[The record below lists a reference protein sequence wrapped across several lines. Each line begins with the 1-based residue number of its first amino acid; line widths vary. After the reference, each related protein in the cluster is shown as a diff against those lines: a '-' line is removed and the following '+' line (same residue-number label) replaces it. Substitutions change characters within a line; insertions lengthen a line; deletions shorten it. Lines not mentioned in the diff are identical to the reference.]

1 MPAITFEFIDNQYE
15 WGYYFDIKVL
25 IMTQNRYINATKM
38 CQDGDRRFRNWL
50 NNDYA
55 INLINE
61 FESSAINLA
70 DGKSMIRI
78 TGGNDFEIRGTY
90 VHLDLVPSIAGWISP
105 AFALKVNRIVNEYL
119 LKEEKIKHAVVV
131 KEKDKTIDKQAIENM
146 SLKEM
151 VQKLIE
157 DSRNENGKL
166 TRSVTDLTDEISKL
180 SLDNQI
186 THEKLDGVQNTLN
199 VVVEDRVVI
208 PNDKGMTNTV
218 IIYEYDLNKFR
229 IFRIQKRSANK
240 YVKRYL
246 SMNPNAVKF
255 AEIDYN
261 PNSVN
266 YFIRFKE
273 QLKGNIK
280 WYYNRFE
287 LLNITKDQL
296 KEFIMK
302 INEEKYGL
310 EETF

>member
-1 MPAITFEFIDNQYE
+1 MPAITFQSVDNEYE
-15 WGYYFDIKVL
+15 WGTYFDFKVL
-25 IMTQNRYINATKM
+25 IMTRNGYFNATKL
-38 CQDGDRRFRNWL
+38 CKDGGKRFDNWL
-50 NNDYA
+50 KNQGSEE
-55 INLINE
+55 LINE
-61 FESSAINLA
+61 FMSSPRFRGSAI
-70 DGKSMIRI
+70 I
-78 TGGNDFEIRGTY
+78 TVLNVDNEYRGTY
-90 VHLDLVPSIAGWISP
+90 VHRKLITTIASWISP
-105 AFALKVNRIVNEYL
+105 AFAFKVHDIVEEYI
-119 LKEEKIKHAVVV
+119 KREQKKI
-131 KEKDKTIDKQAIENM
+131 IDEQALENM

-151 VQKLIE
+151 VQKSIE
-157 DSRNENGKL
+157 NSRKESAKL
-166 TRSVTDLTDEISKL
+166 SESITDLKNEISKL

-186 THEKLDGVQNTLN
+186 THEKLDIAQDTLN
-199 VVVEDRVVI
+199 IVVEDRVVM

-218 IIYEYDLNKFR
+218 IIYEYELNKFR
-229 IFRIQKRSANK
+229 IFRVQKRSANN

-246 SMNPNAVKF
+246 SMNPNAVRF

-302 INEEKYGL
+302 INKEKYQI
-310 EETF
+310 ENCK

>member
-1 MPAITFEFIDNQYE
+1 MPAITFESIDNQYE
-15 WGYYFDIKVL
+15 WGTYFDFKVL
-25 IMTQNRYINATKM
+25 IMSENGYINATRLCK
-38 CQDGDRRFRNWL
+38 DGNKRFDNWL
-50 NNDYA
+50 QNQSSKELVDELSSSHG
-55 INLINE
+55 IPGELILIKN
-61 FESSAINLA
+61 
-70 DGKSMIRI
+70 M
-78 TGGNDFEIRGTY
+78 TGTYEHRGTY
-90 VHLDLVPSIAGWISP
+90 VHRKLITSIASWISP
-105 AFALKVNRIVNEYL
+105 AFAFKVHDIVEEY
-119 LKEEKIKHAVVV
+119 IKREQKKV
-131 KEKDKTIDKQAIENM
+131 IDEQAIENM

-151 VQKLIE
+151 LQKVLE
-157 DSRNENGKL
+157 NSECSRKENVELKL
-166 TRSVTDLTDEISKL
+166 SVNNLTDEISKL

-186 THEKLDGVQNTLN
+186 IHEKLDIAQDTLDI
-199 VVVEDRVVI
+199 VVEDRVVM

-229 IFRIQKRSANK
+229 IFRVQKRSANK

-246 SMNPNAVKF
+246 SMNPNAVRF

-302 INEEKYGL
+302 INEEKYEL